1 MSALCSNVI
10 SLFLYSHLF
19 VCRGQLSV
27 KWTVSVFVVLTG
39 GKERSASVSHQ
50 LCSSS
55 FDASLKVQGRTSYCR
70 LIKITG
76 DVSVCL
82 HMVCIDG
89 AAAAGTLIN
98 LVCCVA
104 IIVISK
110 WRWWQAGALLSCLH
124 QHPPPAPVLSCADRL
139 WNFLNWGHIYT
150 LLDIYENVFHK
161 YLHSHQILFKNFT
174 LTQTWIKRPWRAA
187 ISMEPTV

>member
-19 VCRGQLSV
+19 VCRGLQSGQLSV

-76 DVSVCL
+76 DVTVCL

-104 IIVISK
+104 II
-110 WRWWQAGALLSCLH
+110 
-124 QHPPPAPVLSCADRL
+124 
-139 WNFLNWGHIYT
+139 
-150 LLDIYENVFHK
+150 
-161 YLHSHQILFKNFT
+161 
-174 LTQTWIKRPWRAA
+174 A
-187 ISMEPTV
+187 ISE